1 MLTQSAKGRG
11 GVVVHFLCSGVAGYL
26 AGEVDRV
33 HPVTNQVHKGTE
45 WPGTCWV
52 HAVTNQMHK
61 GSLQVGKQG
70 TNGIYRKAW
79 STQTICQTL
88 KREAQHVEECGES
101 G

>member
-1 MLTQSAKGRG
+1 M
-11 GVVVHFLCSGVAGYL
+11 VHFLCSGVAGYL

-70 TNGIYRKAW
+70 TNGIYREVW
-79 STQTICQTL
+79 SNTNNMLDFEIFRYLQDSTKQT
-88 KREAQHVEECGES
+88 
-101 G
+101 